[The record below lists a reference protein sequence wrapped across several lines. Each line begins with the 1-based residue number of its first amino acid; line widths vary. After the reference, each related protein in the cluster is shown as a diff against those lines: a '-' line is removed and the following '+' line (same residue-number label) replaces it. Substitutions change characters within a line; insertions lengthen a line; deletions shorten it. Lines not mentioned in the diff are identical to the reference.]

1 MSDIS
6 QEPLR
11 EIQNELSKTIQNG
24 ELLSHD
30 YFVQD
35 VDQMEMESFASV
47 GHQLIFKRSRIQISM
62 RKRRKT

>member
-1 MSDIS
+1 MSDLL

-24 ELLSHD
+24 ELLSQD

-35 VDQMEMESFASV
+35 VDQMESFVSV
-47 GHQLIFKRSRIQISM
+47 GHQLIFKRSCIQISM